1 MQEEFVDRSLPPS
14 LEDSLPRN
22 LGETL
27 DTARNGVRRAAE
39 LYINLCNL
47 VERLV
52 KRNEAIAGEYGR
64 FSMNLNSITE
74 TSEGAYAIDTNDVP
88 LLNEG
93 MKSTAKHITT
103 TQTLLEDESRAWDY
117 GFLEDVKA
125 VRDAFVSMREMFD
138 RKERLARDNIPQLE
152 RRIQQNE
159 QKLQNIKAKGAAAK
173 PGEAEKV
180 ENAIVNVSFGI
191 STLCSDYRANSVQD
205 KQSIV
210 DQHARGI
217 FIKEAMK
224 DELHQFQTSIYS
236 VSRLHQDW
244 AQERVKYAELLADNF
259 RGMVDSLESMPL
271 GD

>member
-1 MQEEFVDRSLPPS
+1 
-14 LEDSLPRN
+14 
-22 LGETL
+22 
-27 DTARNGVRRAAE
+27 
-39 LYINLCNL
+39 
-47 VERLV
+47 
-52 KRNEAIAGEYGR
+52 
-64 FSMNLNSITE
+64 MNLNSITE
-74 TSEGAYAIDTNDVP
+74 TSNGSYAIDSNDVP

-93 MKSTAKHITT
+93 IKSTAKHIGT
-103 TQTLLEDESRAWDY
+103 TQSLLEDESRAWDL
-117 GFLEDVKA
+117 GFLEDLKS
-125 VRDAFVSMREMFD
+125 VRDAFVSMRELFD
-138 RKERLARDNIPQLE
+138 RKDRLARDNIPQLE

-159 QKLQNIKAKGAAAK
+159 QKLQNVKAKGAAAK

-180 ENAIVNVSFGI
+180 EIAIVNVSSWSRHDLAI
-191 STLCSDYRANSVQD
+191 RTITSVLIICCVQD

-217 FIKEAMK
+217 FIKEAIK
-224 DELHQFQTSIYS
+224 DELLQFQTSIYS